1 MMSKSTQKD
10 LISGTITPNGVVLE
24 THEMATVVFLT
35 EMGYDIELI
44 PKSNIKG
51 IHTPDI
57 RMSGREWEMKSPK
70 GEGKWL
76 IKNTFQAA
84 SHQSENII
92 IDLRR
97 IKIPQD
103 RCLREL
109 DRQFQHSKRVRRM
122 YIITKSKKLLVMEK

>member
-1 MMSKSTQKD
+1 MMSKPTQKD
-10 LISGTITPNGVVLE
+10 LIPGTITPNGVVLE

-84 SHQSENII
+84 SRNIRAS
-92 IDLRR
+92 IDVFDKPLNILRR
-97 IKIPQD
+97 ARFSGSGIHLRSKIT
-103 RCLREL
+103 C
-109 DRQFQHSKRVRRM
+109 
-122 YIITKSKKLLVMEK
+122 I

>member
-1 MMSKSTQKD
+1 MSKPTQKD
-10 LISGTITPNGVVLE
+10 LIPGTITPNGVVLE

-70 GEGKWL
+70 GRPTAEQKDFVSLLNKGGYKAVFCYGWESARETIETYL
-76 IKNTFQAA
+76 
-84 SHQSENII
+84 SEAESA
-92 IDLRR
+92 L
-97 IKIPQD
+97 KTQ
-103 RCLREL
+103 
-109 DRQFQHSKRVRRM
+109 M
-122 YIITKSKKLLVMEK
+122 